1 MAEWLEDRERL
12 RRFVF
17 SDPVR
22 NAVMAQRIFYPRR
35 ESKYLVDDADG
46 PKAVAALERPEDEFD
61 AVPIAVMATDMR
73 SGADV
78 VGCLP
83 DGKYWFHLSNENL
96 LPVLRERMKI
106 GWYGRYWLLAL
117 PRGGLKAQA
126 RHETRKLDA
135 SCAARV
141 AKVWSWDWD
150 ATEYVKG
157 RIEKGPSS
165 GIFLDMELVA
175 WNLTHFETDEVGVA
189 GMLVVLPEYRSRG
202 FAESVTIDVVKQIH
216 ASGKDVACHI
226 HEDNQPS
233 LSLSERIGFRR
244 ICIQIWG
251 DGVTR

>member
-1 MAEWLEDRERL
+1 MAGWLADREKL
-12 RRFVF
+12 KGFVS

-22 NAVMAQRIFYPRR
+22 NAVVTQRIFYPRR
-35 ESKYLVDDADG
+35 ESKYLVDDVDN
-46 PKAVAALERPEDEFD
+46 PRAVATFEKPEDAFD
-61 AVPIAVMATDMR
+61 AVSMAFQADDAQ
-73 SGADV
+73 SGAKV
-78 VGCLP
+78 ARGIP
-83 DGKYWFHLSNENL
+83 DGKYWFHLSNEDL
-96 LPVLRERMKI
+96 LPVLRERVRI
-106 GWYGRYWLLAL
+106 GWWAKYWLLSL
-117 PRGGLKAQA
+117 PRGGLKVQA

-135 SCAARV
+135 SWAVKV

-165 GIFLDMELVA
+165 GIFVDGELVA
-175 WNLTHFETDEVGVA
+175 WNLTHFETDDVGVA

-216 ASGKDVACHI
+216 ASGKDAACHI

-244 ICIQIWG
+244 VCRQIWG